1 MKSALPVFTS
11 LPRNVAHCSSSWD
24 LDITAPLPLPWWKGP
39 STSKWRQ
46 LASCRGWKET
56 TPIKRKH
63 AEFPYRPAES
73 PVWRHRN
80 DPGRVRKTRFG
91 FEPEGHQER
100 KGPSSQPQVECFTCQ
115 ACRTALQNL
124 GLPMRLQ
131 ARFLAVLST
140 PQEIGCLWS
149 FQQVAATCIAH
160 SSHSFEALSQPVGAT
175 RALTSLPIHEKPKG
189 YRSQLMGAVKAY
201 LQPGA

>member
-1 MKSALPVFTS
+1 MGSLDMGPQMTS
-11 LPRNVAHCSSSWD
+11 LPLCQKAKTCHLVSIMKQ
-24 LDITAPLPLPWWKGP
+24 L
-39 STSKWRQ
+39 RQ

-160 SSHSFEALSQPVGAT
+160 SLEACTGLA
-175 RALTSLPIHEKPKG
+175 R
-189 YRSQLMGAVKAY
+189 RSARSEQL
-201 LQPGA
+201 